1 MLLPPSPPIPLSRQR
16 ARGGQSNAISS
27 ALGGMWPRDTGRDW
41 PCTDGHV
48 LVNRCVNEEVIELT
62 SCEAIGRAES
72 LPPLRFGLLG
82 EYSLDRKVYAD

>member
-1 MLLPPSPPIPLSRQR
+1 
-16 ARGGQSNAISS
+16 
-27 ALGGMWPRDTGRDW
+27 
-41 PCTDGHV
+41 
-48 LVNRCVNEEVIELT
+48 VNEEVLELT